1 MLVSKAHPFVLNQI
15 SEGAT
20 ILIDKPREWTSFDVV
35 NKLKFAIKRKFQL
48 PKVKIGHTGT
58 LDPLA
63 TGLLMICVGKHTK
76 KIQELTGIDKTYSGT
91 IFLGATTPSYDAEQA
106 IDQTFST
113 AHITKDRV
121 AEVFASF
128 LGPQEQIPPNFSAK
142 RVQGQKAYE
151 LARKGEMPELKKS
164 LIHIYNFHLTSYD
177 LPMIGFEVHSSKG
190 TYIRSLARDVGQKL
204 ESGAYLHSL
213 RRESIG
219 EYKVGHAFTIE
230 ECMNLL
236 NI

>member
-1 MLVSKAHPFVLNQI
+1 MLVSKAHSFILDQI
-15 SEGAT
+15 PEGAT

-35 NKLKFAIKRKFQL
+35 NKLKFALKRKFQL

-76 KIQELTGIDKTYSGT
+76 KIQELTGMNKTYSGT
-91 IFLGATTPSYDAEQA
+91 LFLGATTPSFDAEQP

-113 AHITKDRV
+113 EHITQEHV
-121 AEVFASF
+121 ENVFASF
-128 LGPQEQIPPNFSAK
+128 IGPQEQIPPNFSAK

-164 LIHIYNFHLTSYD
+164 SIHIYGFQLLSFD
-177 LPMIGFEVHSSKG
+177 LPLVEFEVHSSKG

-204 ESGAYLHSL
+204 HSGAYLHTL
-213 RRESIG
+213 RRDAIG
-219 EYKVGHAFTIE
+219 DYLVKDAFLVE
-230 ECMNLL
+230 EFINLL
-236 NI
+236 TV